1 MFTYYWRHCEAFEIL
16 VPFSSVQFSH
26 SVTSNSLQLHEMQ
39 HARLPCPSPTPGA
52 CSNSCTS
59 SQWCH
64 PTISSS
70 VIPFASCLQS
80 FPASGSFPMS
90 QFFASGGQSI
100 GVPASASVFPMIK
113 PMPPALEGRVL
124 TAGPPGKSQGV
135 VLRLQAC
142 GHLWQWP
149 QESNIPS
156 WPISSLALFCPL
168 TPHSLISWG
177 GGFHQWVSYTQC
189 LSYRESDLRLGDCQL
204 GRHQF
209 GFPRADLAPDH
220 FLGVC
225 SGQTSW
231 TVFSQEL
238 MGQNWS
244 FYLDIHLSLHLHGH
258 WILAL
263 IPPPRGAEPEK

>member
-1 MFTYYWRHCEAFEIL
+1 MLPKTHWTLHSRISGSRWVIIPSWLSGSWRYFL
-16 VPFSSVQFSH
+16 Y
-26 SVTSNSLQLHEMQ
+26 
-39 HARLPCPSPTPGA
+39 
-52 CSNSCTS
+52 
-59 SQWCH
+59 
-64 PTISSS
+64 SSS
-70 VIPFASCLQS
+70 VYSC
-80 FPASGSFPMS
+80 
-90 QFFASGGQSI
+90 
-100 GVPASASVFPMIK
+100 
-113 PMPPALEGRVL
+113 
-124 TAGPPGKSQGV
+124 
-135 VLRLQAC
+135 
-142 GHLWQWP
+142 HL
-149 QESNIPS
+149 
-156 WPISSLALFCPL
+156 F
-168 TPHSLISWG
+168 LISCSALSPLIPLFLG